1 MPKVNYLSLDIEG
14 AEIQVLRSIPWNLVD
29 IEVKIENDFCLYPKL
44 LQIQYFIIINILEI
58 PLLKSINRF
67 QYLSYQHPRAVLLEE
82 VLTLHCI
89 ALLIYFTIL
98 PLTGLNAFVY
108 TGLNAQKLKV
118 QCNAMQCNAMRLDC
132 CINLCSD
139 FMQLTDVYFCV

>member
-14 AEIQVLRSIPWNLVD
+14 AEFQVLRSIPWNLVD

-67 QYLSYQHPRAVLLEE
+67 QYLSY
-82 VLTLHCI
+82 
-89 ALLIYFTIL
+89 
-98 PLTGLNAFVY
+98 
-108 TGLNAQKLKV
+108 
-118 QCNAMQCNAMRLDC
+118 
-132 CINLCSD
+132 
-139 FMQLTDVYFCV
+139 

>member
-14 AEIQVLRSIPWNLVD
+14 AEFQVLRSIPWNLVD

-108 TGLNAQKLKV
+108 TGLNAQKAKS
-118 QCNAMQCNAMRLDC
+118 AMQCNAMRLDC
-132 CINLCSD
+132 YINLCSD

>member
-67 QYLSYQHPRAVLLEE
+67 QYLSY
-82 VLTLHCI
+82 
-89 ALLIYFTIL
+89 
-98 PLTGLNAFVY
+98 
-108 TGLNAQKLKV
+108 
-118 QCNAMQCNAMRLDC
+118 
-132 CINLCSD
+132 
-139 FMQLTDVYFCV
+139 